1 MLKKLLKYDLQR
13 IYKFL
18 ITFYILSIFFSITT
32 RIFLSIDNSTIMY
45 IIGKIS
51 SGLTI
56 VIFISTIV
64 FNIMKLWSNFI
75 NNLYKDE
82 AYLTHTIPVK
92 KKHLYLS
99 KLLTSII
106 TIITSIIVIAV
117 SLGIAYYSKEN
128 IELIKLQL
136 TMTSTINNSNIIS
149 LLLIVF
155 LVFTLEII
163 FLIESG
169 YNGIILGHK
178 KNNNKI
184 ILSVIY
190 SFLSYMACQIITL
203 LIIFIISL
211 FNQDLMNLF
220 TSNII
225 PSISTI
231 KSIMYLAITIYLLY
245 IMLYYLINVKLLNQ
259 GVNID

>member
-18 ITFYILSIFFSITT
+18 ITFYFLSIFFSITT
-32 RIFLSIDNSTIMY
+32 RIFLSIDNSTIMH

-56 VIFISTIV
+56 VIFISTLV
-64 FNIMKLWSNFI
+64 FNIMKLWSHFI

-82 AYLTHTIPVK
+82 AYLTHTIPVMK
-92 KKHLYLS
+92 KQLYLS

-106 TIITSIIVIAV
+106 TILTSTIVIAI

-136 TMTSTINNSNIIS
+136 TMTSTIHNSSIIN

-169 YNGIILGHK
+169 YNGIVLGHK

-190 SFLSYMACQIITL
+190 SFLSYMSCQVITL
-203 LIIFIISL
+203 LIVFIISL

-231 KSIMYLAITIYLLY
+231 KSIMYLAITVYLLY
-245 IMLYYLINVKLLNQ
+245 IMNYYLINVKLLNQ

>member
-18 ITFYILSIFFSITT
+18 ITFYFLSIFFSITT
-32 RIFLSIDNSTIMY
+32 RIFLSIDNSTIMH

-56 VIFISTIV
+56 VIFISTLV
-64 FNIMKLWSNFI
+64 FNIMKLWSHFI

-82 AYLTHTIPVK
+82 AYLTHTIPVMK
-92 KKHLYLS
+92 KQLYLS

-106 TIITSIIVIAV
+106 TILTSTIVIAI

-136 TMTSTINNSNIIS
+136 TMTSTIHNSSIIN

-190 SFLSYMACQIITL
+190 SFLSYMACQVITL
-203 LIIFIISL
+203 LIVFIISL

-231 KSIMYLAITIYLLY
+231 KLIMYLAITVYLLY
-245 IMLYYLINVKLLNQ
+245 IMNYYLINVKLLNQ